1 MKDTIVYMLL
11 EDACLSEGG
20 FIKGDVVSAETLEKI
35 MKEYYEIKVKLVR
48 IL

>member
-11 EDACLSEGG
+11 EDVCLSEGY
-20 FIKGDVVSAETLEKI
+20 FSKGDVISEETFGRI
-35 MKEYYEIKVKLVR
+35 VKEYHQIKVKLIR

>member
-1 MKDTIVYMLL
+1 MKATIVFMLL
-11 EDACLSEGG
+11 EDAYLREDG
-20 FIKGDVVSAETLEKI
+20 FNKGDVVSSETLEKI

>member
-11 EDACLSEGG
+11 EAVNLIEVG
-20 FIKGDVVSAETLEKI
+20 FNKGDVVSVETLEKI
-35 MKEYYEIKVKLVR
+35 MKEYYEIKVKLIR